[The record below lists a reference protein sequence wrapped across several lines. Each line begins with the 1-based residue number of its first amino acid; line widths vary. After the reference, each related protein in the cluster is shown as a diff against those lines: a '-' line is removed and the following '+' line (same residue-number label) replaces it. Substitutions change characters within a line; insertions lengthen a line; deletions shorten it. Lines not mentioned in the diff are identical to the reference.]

1 MPSRI
6 STSPSALWTSG
17 RRFAKCQRAGAQCII
32 GGFLCAIPLRKRCR
46 SFAKGHLSESKPGN
60 GNECFSPFPAGYD
73 WPSSGLFGLVD
84 SKEDLELYNS
94 VVRFIGTHGTGQS
107 WQMRQ
112 ALMPSGQLKLKVI
125 VEAGLGWH
133 TIHWEGKEIESLH
146 LEKGQA
152 GHKQIFIF
160 LHEDEGCGSEAKEVL
175 QQFFNSCL
183 AEYAKEPLATTD
195 DAMVETQAE
204 EVEKPKFWVQELVE
218 AALREE
224 EAEESETVQ
233 WSKLQK
239 DEAEERGSR
248 RLGT

>member
-1 MPSRI
+1 MATVGGLWATCLGHERAIGKDVVRI

-60 GNECFSPFPAGYD
+60 GNECFSPFPAGY
-73 WPSSGLFGLVD
+73 
-84 SKEDLELYNS
+84 ELYNS

-133 TIHWEGKEIESLH
+133 TIHWEGVVRLSSH
-146 LEKGQA
+146 LA
-152 GHKQIFIF
+152 
-160 LHEDEGCGSEAKEVL
+160 
-175 QQFFNSCL
+175 
-183 AEYAKEPLATTD
+183 
-195 DAMVETQAE
+195 
-204 EVEKPKFWVQELVE
+204 
-218 AALREE
+218 R
-224 EAEESETVQ
+224 ESEEIHTILC
-233 WSKLQK
+233 S
-239 DEAEERGSR
+239 SR
-248 RLGT
+248 I